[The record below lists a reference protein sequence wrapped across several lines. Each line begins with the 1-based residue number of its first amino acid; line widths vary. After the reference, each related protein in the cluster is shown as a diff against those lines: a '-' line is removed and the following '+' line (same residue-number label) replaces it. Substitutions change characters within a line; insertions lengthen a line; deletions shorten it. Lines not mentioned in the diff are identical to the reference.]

1 MTAELTADFKTWS
14 AVKKRLIHANFNKL
28 TAELPTLSLFLKKIR
43 LMYHRILQK
52 KQNIYI
58 DIKAKKS
65 AVKSKVGGQI

>member
-1 MTAELTADFKTWS
+1 MTAELTAEFKTGS
-14 AVKKRLIHANFNKL
+14 AVKKRLILASFNKL
-28 TAELPTLSLFLKKIR
+28 AAELPTLSLFLKKIK

-52 KQNIYI
+52 IKKYI